1 METKLEIA
9 IKMPERP
16 ARYWYKIPTSDIRI
30 IDGDTI
36 ECRTDL
42 THGVHIDATYRL
54 ASINAPEM
62 KGKTKAAAIQAAGH
76 LQEWLIDAGGYVWI
90 KTLKNKGND
99 KQIATFGRYVAYVF
113 SAYGK
118 CLNVQM
124 VAEGHAVPY
133 MITLITED
141 SFEVK
146 K

>member
-1 METKLEIA
+1 MLTIEL
-9 IKMPERP
+9 PERP
-16 ARYWYKIPTSDIRI
+16 SRYWYKVRTKDIRV

-36 ECRTDL
+36 ECLTDL
-42 THGVHIDATYRL
+42 THGVHIEATYRL

-62 KGKTKAAAIQAAGH
+62 KGKTLRAAKLAALRLAG
-76 LQEWLIDAGGYVWI
+76 LIENENYLWL
-90 KTLKNKGND
+90 KSLKNRGND
-99 KQIATFGRYVAYVF
+99 KQIQTFGRYVAYVF
-113 SAYGK
+113 TEFGE

-133 MITLITED
+133 MIEIIQED

>member
-1 METKLEIA
+1 MLTIE

-16 ARYWYKIPTSDIRI
+16 ARYWYKIRTDCIRV

-36 ECRTDL
+36 ECLTDL

-62 KGKTKAAAIQAAGH
+62 KGKTLRAAKLSALH
-76 LQEWLIDAGGYVWI
+76 LEGLIANENYLWL
-90 KTLKNKGND
+90 KSLKNRGND
-99 KQIATFGRYVAYVF
+99 KQIQTFGRYVAYVF
-113 SAYGK
+113 TEFGE

-124 VAEGHAVPY
+124 VDEGHAVPY
-133 MITLITED
+133 MITIIEED

>member
-1 METKLEIA
+1 MLTIEL
-9 IKMPERP
+9 PERP
-16 ARYWYKIPTSDIRI
+16 SRYWYKVRTKDIRV

-36 ECRTDL
+36 ECLTDL

-62 KGKTKAAAIQAAGH
+62 KGRTKKAAEASAGFVR
-76 LQEWLIDAGGYVWI
+76 EWIYSAGNFVWL
-90 KTLKNKGND
+90 KSLKNRGND
-99 KQIATFGRYVAYVF
+99 KQIQTFGRYVAYVF
-113 SAYGK
+113 TEFGE
-118 CLNVQM
+118 CLNVKM

-133 MITLITED
+133 MIEIIQED

>member
-1 METKLEIA
+1 MLTIEL
-9 IKMPERP
+9 PERP
-16 ARYWYKIPTSDIRI
+16 SRYWYKVRTDCIRV

-36 ECRTDL
+36 ECLTDL

-62 KGKTKAAAIQAAGH
+62 KGKTLRAAKLAALH
-76 LQEWLIDAGGYVWI
+76 LERLIANENYLWI
-90 KTLKNKGND
+90 KSLKNRGSD
-99 KQIATFGRYVAYVF
+99 KQIQTFGRYVAYVF
-113 SAYGK
+113 TEFGE

-124 VAEGHAVPY
+124 VAEGRAVPY
-133 MITLITED
+133 MIELITED

>member
-1 METKLEIA
+1 MLTIEL
-9 IKMPERP
+9 PERP
-16 ARYWYKIPTSDIRI
+16 SRYWYKIRTKDIRV

-36 ECRTDL
+36 ECLTDL

-62 KGKTKAAAIQAAGH
+62 KGKTLRAAKLAASRLAG
-76 LQEWLIDAGGYVWI
+76 LIENENYLWI
-90 KTLKNKGND
+90 KSLKNRGND
-99 KQIATFGRYVAYVF
+99 KQIQTFGRYVAYVF
-113 SAYGK
+113 TEFGE

-133 MITLITED
+133 MITIIEED